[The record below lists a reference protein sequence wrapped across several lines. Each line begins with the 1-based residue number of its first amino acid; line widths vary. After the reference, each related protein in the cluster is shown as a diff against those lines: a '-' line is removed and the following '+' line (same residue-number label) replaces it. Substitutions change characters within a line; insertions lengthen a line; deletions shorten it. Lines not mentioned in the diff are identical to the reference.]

1 MAKLY
6 ARLGAMGSSKSAQL
20 LMVKHNYE
28 SQNKGVFVF
37 TSELDNRSGVGR
49 VTSRVGISSEAYAVK
64 DSDDLFQIINTINSI
79 MFSDFKTGK
88 DRLSCILV
96 DEVQFFSEKHIEQL
110 AKIVD
115 ELGISVIC
123 YGLKTD
129 FMSRLFE
136 GSKRLLELADS
147 IEEVKTTCHFC
158 NSKATQNLKTSG
170 GKAVYEGEQIQ
181 IGDEEYFSVCRYH
194 YYSPLLD
201 KKDFKKTLDKSIWLC
216 YNNII

>member
-37 TSELDNRSGVGR
+37 TSELDNRSGIGR

-64 DSDDLFQIINTINSI
+64 ESDDLFQIIDNIVS
-79 MFSDFKTGK
+79 SDFKTGK
-88 DRLSCILV
+88 DGLSCILV
-96 DEVQFFSEKHIEQL
+96 DEVQFFSEEHIEQL

-115 ELGISVIC
+115 ELGVPVIC

-147 IEEVKTTCHFC
+147 IEEIKTTCHFC
-158 NSKATQNLKTSG
+158 NSKATQNLKTTG

-194 YYSPLLD
+194 YYNPLLV
-201 KKDFKKTLDKSIWLC
+201 KKDLKKALDKSIWLC
-216 YNNII
+216 YNNIV

>member
-28 SQNKGVFVF
+28 SQGKGVFVF
-37 TSELDNRSGVGR
+37 TSELDNRSGIGR

-64 DSDDLFQIINTINSI
+64 ESDDLFQIIDNS
-79 MFSDFKTGK
+79 GK

-110 AKIVD
+110 SKIVD
-115 ELGISVIC
+115 ELEVPVIC

-147 IEEVKTTCHFC
+147 IEEIKTTCHFC
-158 NSKATQNLKTSG
+158 NSKATQNLKTTG
-170 GKAVYEGEQIQ
+170 GKAIYEGEQIQ

-194 YYSPLLD
+194 YYNPLLV
-201 KKDFKKTLDKSIWLC
+201 KKDLKKALDKSI
-216 YNNII
+216 